1 VKKRVLPLM
10 VLVAVIGIG
19 SWYGLRSW
27 KKNNRGALAVSG
39 NIELTEVNVS
49 FKTPGRLVE
58 RLVDE
63 GQRVRKGM
71 VVARLDQEQLLRQR
85 DRIRAA
91 LASAENRLLQQGT
104 AIEFQTENVASQI
117 QQRQA
122 ELRQAE
128 ANLAQLLAGSR
139 KQDIEQ
145 ARAAVSGAEAA
156 FEKARK
162 DWERAQTLFKKED
175 ISASEFDR
183 AKTTF
188 EGAEAALR
196 QVRERLG
203 LVIEGPRKEDIEAA
217 RAMVARAQAGLR
229 TAEAAR
235 LELKRM
241 QQELATRRAEI
252 DQVRAE
258 LAVVEVQLSDMAA
271 VSPIDG
277 VVLVKAA
284 EVGEVL
290 AAGTSVV
297 TVGDLDHPW
306 LRAYISEQDL
316 GRVKLGDNVKVT
328 GDSFPGKVYQG
339 RVSFI
344 SSEAEFTPK
353 QIQTKEERVKLV
365 YRIKIDVENPNHE
378 LKSNMPADAEILVGG
393 AEK

>member
-1 VKKRVLPLM
+1 MKKRVLPLM

-139 KQDIEQ
+139 QQDIEQ

-156 FEKARK
+156 LEKARN

-306 LRAYISEQDL
+306 LRAYINEQDL
-316 GRVKLGDNVKVT
+316 GRVKLGEKVKVT
-328 GDSFPGKVYQG
+328 TDSFPGKVYQG

-378 LKSNMPADAEILVGG
+378 LKSNMPADAEILVGV

>member
-1 VKKRVLPLM
+1 MKKRLLPFI

-27 KKNNRGALAVSG
+27 RSNDRRTIAVSG

-49 FKTPGRLVE
+49 FKVAGRLIE

-63 GQRVRKGM
+63 GQQVRKGL

-85 DRIRAA
+85 DRVRAA

-104 AIEFQTENVASQI
+104 AIEFQTENIASQI

-128 ANLAQLLAGSR
+128 AILAQLLAGSR

-145 ARAAVSGAEAA
+145 TRAAVSGAEATH
-156 FEKARK
+156 EKARK
-162 DWERAQTLFKKED
+162 DWERAQELFKKED

-196 QVRERLG
+196 QARERLG
-203 LVIEGPRKEDIEAA
+203 LVIEGPRKEDIEGA
-217 RAMVARAQAGLR
+217 RALVARAQAGLR

-235 LELKRM
+235 LDLKRM

-252 DQVRAE
+252 DQARAE
-258 LAVVEVQLSDMAA
+258 LAVVEVQLSDTVAA
-271 VSPIDG
+271 SPIDG

-290 AAGTSVV
+290 AAGTTVV

-306 LRAYISEQDL
+306 LRAYINEQDL
-316 GRVKLGDNVKVT
+316 GRVKLGDKVKVT
-328 GDSFPGKVYQG
+328 TDSFPGKVYQG

-365 YRIKIDVENPNHE
+365 YRIKIDVANPNHE
-378 LKSNMPADAEILVGG
+378 LKSNMPADAEIPVGG

>member
-1 VKKRVLPLM
+1 
-10 VLVAVIGIG
+10 
-19 SWYGLRSW
+19 LRSW

-145 ARAAVSGAEAA
+145 ARAAVSGAEAV

-203 LVIEGPRKEDIEAA
+203 LVIEGPRKEDIEGA
-217 RAMVARAQAGLR
+217 RALVARAQAGLR

-258 LAVVEVQLSDMAA
+258 LAVVEVQLSDMVA

-328 GDSFPGKVYQG
+328 GDSFPAKIYPG

-378 LKSNMPADAEILVGG
+378 LKSNMPADAEILVGV

>member
-1 VKKRVLPLM
+1 MKKRVLPLM

-19 SWYGLRSW
+19 IWYGLRSW

-145 ARAAVSGAEAA
+145 ARAAVSGAEAV
-156 FEKARK
+156 FEKARN

-203 LVIEGPRKEDIEAA
+203 LVIEGPRKEDIEGA
-217 RAMVARAQAGLR
+217 RALVARAQAGLR

-258 LAVVEVQLSDMAA
+258 LAVVEVQLSDMVA

-328 GDSFPGKVYQG
+328 GDSFPAKIYPG

-378 LKSNMPADAEILVGG
+378 LKSNMPADAEILVSV

>member
-1 VKKRVLPLM
+1 MKKRVLPLM

-156 FEKARK
+156 LEKARN

-353 QIQTKEERVKLV
+353 QIQTKEERIKLV

-378 LKSNMPADAEILVGG
+378 LKSNMPADAEIVLD
-393 AEK
+393 

>member
-1 VKKRVLPLM
+1 MKKRVLPLM
-10 VLVAVIGIG
+10 VLVAVVGVG

-27 KKNNRGALAVSG
+27 KSNGRGGIAVSG
-39 NIELTEVNVS
+39 NIELTEVNIS
-49 FKTPGRLVE
+49 FKVPGRLIE
-58 RLVDE
+58 RRVDE
-63 GQRVRKGM
+63 GQQVSKGT

-85 DRIRAA
+85 DRVRAA
-91 LASAENRLLQQGT
+91 LASADNRLVQQRT
-104 AIEFQTENVASQI
+104 TIDFQTENIASQI

-139 KQDIEQ
+139 TQDIEQ
-145 ARAAVSGAEAA
+145 ARATVSGAEAA
-156 FEKARK
+156 LEKAHN

-196 QVRERLG
+196 QLRERLA

-229 TAEAAR
+229 TAEAAK
-235 LELKRM
+235 LDLKRM
-241 QQELATRRAEI
+241 QQELATRQAEI
-252 DQVRAE
+252 DQTRAE
-258 LAVVEVQLSDMAA
+258 LAVADVQLGDTVAI
-271 VSPIDG
+271 SPIDG

-290 AAGTSVV
+290 AAGTTVV

-306 LRAYISEQDL
+306 LRAYINEQDL
-316 GRVKLGDNVKVT
+316 GRVKLGGKVKVT
-328 GDSFPGKVYQG
+328 TDSFPGKVYQG

-353 QIQTKEERVKLV
+353 QIQTQEERVKLV

-378 LKSNMPADAEILVGG
+378 LKSNMPADAEIPIGG
-393 AEK
+393 AEE

>member
-1 VKKRVLPLM
+1 MKKRVLPLM

-217 RAMVARAQAGLR
+217 RALVARAQAGLR

-378 LKSNMPADAEILVGG
+378 LKSNMPADAEILVGV

>member
-1 VKKRVLPLM
+1 MRKRVLPLM
-10 VLVAVIGIG
+10 MLVAVIGVG

-156 FEKARK
+156 LEKARK

-217 RAMVARAQAGLR
+217 RAMVARTQAGLR

-241 QQELATRRAEI
+241 RQELATRRAEI

-258 LAVVEVQLSDMAA
+258 LAVVEVQLSDMVA

-306 LRAYISEQDL
+306 LRAYINEQDL

-328 GDSFPGKVYQG
+328 GDSFPAKIYPG

-378 LKSNMPADAEILVGG
+378 LKSNMPADAEILVGV

>member
-1 VKKRVLPLM
+1 MKKRVLPLM

-156 FEKARK
+156 LEKARK

-217 RAMVARAQAGLR
+217 RAMVARTQAGLR

-241 QQELATRRAEI
+241 RQELATRRAEI

-258 LAVVEVQLSDMAA
+258 LAVVEVQLSDMVA

-306 LRAYISEQDL
+306 LRAYINEQDL

-328 GDSFPGKVYQG
+328 GDSFPAKIYPG

-378 LKSNMPADAEILVGG
+378 LKSNMPADAEILVGV

>member
-1 VKKRVLPLM
+1 MKKRVLPLM

-85 DRIRAA
+85 DRVRAA

-306 LRAYISEQDL
+306 LRAYINEQDL
-316 GRVKLGDNVKVT
+316 GRVKLGEKVKVT
-328 GDSFPGKVYQG
+328 TDSFPGKVYQG

-378 LKSNMPADAEILVGG
+378 LKSNMPADAEILVGV